1 MHVNF
6 VYLCK
11 RRTALVSVYKGGVIP
26 RTRERRSDNESYVYC
41 LSLWSF
47 LAFKDDPLFKT
58 PSSLMSKLYR
68 DLSASPPFMS
78 LDSFLEL
85 KPRIDQ
91 KKFSRKILQVDAK
104 VATPKKLESF
114 PRC

>member
-1 MHVNF
+1 
-6 VYLCK
+6 
-11 RRTALVSVYKGGVIP
+11 
-26 RTRERRSDNESYVYC
+26 
-41 LSLWSF
+41 
-47 LAFKDDPLFKT
+47 
-58 PSSLMSKLYR
+58 MSKLYR

-85 KPRIDQ
+85 KPRIYQ